1 MAPRVPPPVAGAAA
15 DARRGPRA
23 RAGRRRQEGMRQARL
38 RDLAGAYGSDPD
50 ALLADMGGYLDQASR
65 RSLCLYII

>member
-1 MAPRVPPPVAGAAA
+1 MIANDNRIQIVLAAGAIGSPQILQLSGI
-15 DARRGPRA
+15 GP
-23 RAGRRRQEGMRQARL
+23 G
-38 RDLAGAYGSDPD
+38 

>member
-1 MAPRVPPPVAGAAA
+1 
-15 DARRGPRA
+15 
-23 RAGRRRQEGMRQARL
+23 MRQARL